1 MVGVTP
7 KFLGNQ
13 MVDVSFF
20 GGQSSRRKG
29 ANSFLRA
36 HCWPSSVTI
45 LEGTVVIVANE
56 RTRI

>member
-13 MVDVSFF
+13 MVDVSFLVVKAP
-20 GGQSSRRKG
+20 GGKG

-36 HCWPSSVTI
+36 HYWPSSVTI
-45 LEGTVVIVANE
+45 LEGTVVILANE